1 MKRFEAPS
9 RRVIDGVRTK
19 VLKVAADERGRLM
32 EMLRADDE
40 CFVKFGQVYLTAA
53 YPGVVKAWHYHERQ
67 TDQMVCV
74 RGMMKVVLYDDRE
87 GSPTRGVVNEFFI
100 GDHNPLLV
108 RIPPLVFHGFK
119 CVSEHEALV
128 VNTVT
133 EVYDHARPDEF
144 RLDAHDPH
152 IPYDWAR
159 KDG

>member
-9 RRVIDGVRTK
+9 KRLIDGVRTK
-19 VLKVAADERGRLM
+19 GLKVVPDERGRLM

-40 CFVKFGQVYLTAA
+40 LFTKFGQVYVTAA

-67 TDQMVCV
+67 TDNMVCV
-74 RGMMKVVLYDDRE
+74 RGMMKVVLYDDRD
-87 GSPTRGVVNEFFI
+87 GSPTRGLINEFFI

-108 RIPPLVFHGFK
+108 QIPALVFHGFK
-119 CVSEHEALV
+119 CVSEHESLV

-133 EVYDHARPDEF
+133 EVYDYAKPDEF
-144 RLDAHDPH
+144 RVDAHDPG

>member
-9 RRVIDGVRTK
+9 RQLIQGARTK
-19 VLKVAADERGRLM
+19 ALKVVPDERGRLM

-40 CFVKFGQVYLTAA
+40 LFVKFGQVYLTSA
-53 YPGVVKAWHYHERQ
+53 YPGVVKAGRYHERQ
-67 TDQMVCV
+67 IDCMVCV
-74 RGMMKVVLYDDRE
+74 RGMMKVVLFDDRD
-87 GSPTRGVVNEFFI
+87 GSPTRGLINEFFI

-108 RIPPLVFHGFK
+108 EIPALVFHGFK

-133 EVYDHARPDEF
+133 ELYDHGKPDEF
-144 RLDAHDPH
+144 RLDAHDPR